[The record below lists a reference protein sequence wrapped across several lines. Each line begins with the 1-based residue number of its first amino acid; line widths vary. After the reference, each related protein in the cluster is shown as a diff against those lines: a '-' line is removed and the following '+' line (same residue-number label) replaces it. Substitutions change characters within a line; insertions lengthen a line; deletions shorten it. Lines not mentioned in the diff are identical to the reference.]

1 MLIVGLGNPGPE
13 YQAHRHN
20 IGFTVV
26 EALAERWRAG
36 AFRGQS
42 KFEAEIATCQHG
54 GETQVLLKPQTF
66 MNLSGR
72 SVGKALAFYQK
83 KAAELVVVHD
93 EIDLP
98 LGKLRLKQGGG
109 HGGHNGLRSI
119 QSVVGA
125 EFIRVRLGVGRPP
138 QLPTGGEERDRRV
151 ADYVLSPF
159 PRAEQAELSAL
170 IGRAAEALE
179 ALLARGLQK
188 AMNDFNQ

>member
-1 MLIVGLGNPGPE
+1 M
-13 YQAHRHN
+13 
-20 IGFTVV
+20 VV
-26 EALAERWRAG
+26 EALGDRWRAG
-36 AFRGQS
+36 AWRGQP
-42 KFEAEIATCQHG
+42 KFEAELCTVQHA

-66 MNLSGR
+66 MNHSGR

-83 KAAELVVVHD
+83 KPSELVVIHD

-125 EFIRVRLGVGRPP
+125 EFVRVRLGVGRPP
-138 QLPTGGEERDRRV
+138 QLPTSGEERDRRV
-151 ADYVLSPF
+151 ADFVLSPF

-170 IGRAAEALE
+170 IGRATDAVD
-179 ALLARGLQK
+179 ALLAQGLPK
-188 AMNDFNQ
+188 TMNQFNT